1 MVNIKIESMKN
12 IIKIAVLGL
21 LIVGCTEIEPLQMK
35 VDAAE
40 KNLTEIK
47 NYKST
52 EHYISAVWFSNW
64 KADGN
69 MNSYLST
76 LPDSLDIVILEN
88 GYNELTEAQ
97 KTDLKCVREEK
108 GMKVLMTVDFDK
120 QYEQYVAD
128 LEEAE
133 ENGESIA
140 EEQAAS
146 EGREVT
152 MEDIENAV
160 KQEQQKV
167 KDKYLSIGNMILE
180 ASEKTISESGLD
192 GLTIRMTST
201 ADIFFRDIVKTFIE
215 QAGERMNKAEK
226 TIVFEGYIGYVNN
239 SCKWFDYII
248 STTHGGN
255 RLSEVQDVF
264 NTFMSMENSKSERFL
279 LYLSLEN
286 DSWKTPYE
294 DILSSV
300 EVTEEKYKSLSLWK
314 PLGGE
319 RTGGMAMKGIE
330 NDYENKYTILRETI
344 QYLNL
349 K

>member
-1 MVNIKIESMKN
+1 MKN
-12 IIKIAVLGL
+12 IIKIAALGL

-76 LPDSLDIVILEN
+76 LPDSLDMVILEN
-88 GYNELTEAQ
+88 GYTELTEAQ

-108 GMKVLMTVDFDK
+108 GMKVLMTVDLDK
-120 QYEQYVAD
+120 QYEQYLAD

-133 ENGESIA
+133 ETGESIA

-160 KQEQQKV
+160 KHEQQRV
-167 KDKYLSIGNMILE
+167 KDKYSSIGDVILND
-180 ASEKTISESGLD
+180 SEKIISESGLD
-192 GLTIRMTST
+192 GLTIRITST
-201 ADIFFRDIVKTFIE
+201 ADIFFRDIVKLFIE
-215 QAGERMNKAEK
+215 KAGERMNKSEK
-226 TIVFEGYIGYVNN
+226 TIVLIMD
-239 SCKWFDYII
+239 SII
-248 STTHGGN
+248 S
-255 RLSEVQDVF
+255 SS
-264 NTFMSMENSKSERFL
+264 SMISTSSCLRATAASYSSVPGSYAEM
-279 LYLSLEN
+279 
-286 DSWKTPYE
+286 T
-294 DILSSV
+294 LSSC
-300 EVTEEKYKSLSLWK
+300 TNSSLRVVFRSARYVVK
-314 PLGGE
+314 
-319 RTGGMAMKGIE
+319 
-330 NDYENKYTILRETI
+330 
-344 QYLNL
+344 
-349 K
+349 

>member
-1 MVNIKIESMKN
+1 MKN
-12 IIKIAVLGL
+12 IIKIAALGL
-21 LIVGCTEIEPLQMK
+21 VIAGCTEIEPLQMK
-35 VDAAE
+35 IDAAE

-76 LPDSLDIVILEN
+76 LPDSLDMVILEN
-88 GYNELTEAQ
+88 GYTELTEAQ

-108 GMKVLMTVDFDK
+108 GMKVLMTVDLDK
-120 QYEQYVAD
+120 QYEQYLAD

-133 ENGESIA
+133 ETGESIA

-160 KQEQQKV
+160 KHEQQRV
-167 KDKYLSIGNMILE
+167 KDKYSSIGDVILND
-180 ASEKTISESGLD
+180 SEKIISESGLD
-192 GLTIRMTST
+192 GLTIRITST
-201 ADIFFRDIVKTFIE
+201 ADIFFRDIVKLFIE
-215 QAGERMNKAEK
+215 KAGERMNKSEK

-239 SCKWFDYII
+239 YCYLFDYII
-248 STTHGGN
+248 STTHGN
-255 RLSEVQDVF
+255 DRLSEVQEVF
-264 NTFMSMENSKSERFL
+264 NNFMSMENSRSEQFM
-279 LYLSLEN
+279 LYLSLE
-286 DSWKTPYE
+286 DDAWKIPYK
-294 DILSSV
+294 DIYSSG
-300 EVTEEKYKSLSLWK
+300 EVTEEKYRSLGLWK
-314 PLGGE
+314 PVGGQ
-319 RTGGMAMKGIE
+319 RTGGLAMKGVE
-330 NDYENKYTILRETI
+330 NDYENKYTILRQTI